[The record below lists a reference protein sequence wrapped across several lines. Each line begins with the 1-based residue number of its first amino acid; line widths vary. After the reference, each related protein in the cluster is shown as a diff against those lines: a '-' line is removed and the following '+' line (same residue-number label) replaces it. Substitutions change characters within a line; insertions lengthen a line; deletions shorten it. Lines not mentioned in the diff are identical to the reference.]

1 MVSIKARTDR
11 PAYLPASVASLDQAL
26 CEDFKAWYA
35 CRQLCG
41 AFGPLPSAS
50 QLPSGASAVPTANR
64 NVGFRMVGD
73 FQLCHGLEN
82 GDLARDPSF
91 QAAFT
96 ANPPDALRSLPT
108 KPHARKCGDP
118 FFWKSANQPPTRAFS
133 LPLPMLDH
141 LGAHS
146 GSKMLMT
153 LVSTS
158 PEEPIQ
164 HGTKR
169 RVAS

>member
-1 MVSIKARTDR
+1 
-11 PAYLPASVASLDQAL
+11 
-26 CEDFKAWYA
+26 
-35 CRQLCG
+35 
-41 AFGPLPSAS
+41 
-50 QLPSGASAVPTANR
+50 
-64 NVGFRMVGD
+64 MVGD